1 MEEAFDP
8 TIDPPPDLAIEVDI
22 TRRSVARQPIY
33 AALGVPELWRFD
45 GKKLSV
51 LTLQSDGRYHVQAAS
66 LSFPFLPMAELEK
79 FTARLRVE
87 NDTAVMRSFQQWVR
101 TLKR

>member
-1 MEEAFDP
+1 
-8 TIDPPPDLAIEVDI
+8 
-22 TRRSVARQPIY
+22 VARQPIY

-51 LTLQSDGRYHVQAAS
+51 LALQPDGRYHVQVGS

-79 FTARLRVE
+79 FIARIRVE